1 MPQPKIKCA
10 IIGSG
15 NIGTDLLYKLLRSE
29 TLEPT
34 VMVGIDPDSKG
45 LALAKEHGLTTVY
58 TGIEGF
64 KEIHEQADIVF
75 EATSAKA
82 HLSNAVILKELGK
95 KAIDLTP
102 AAVGPFV
109 IPAVNLN
116 SNEIA
121 GLDNVNM
128 VTCGGQATVPI
139 VKAVSNVVDVLYAEI
154 VSSVSSKSAGPGTR
168 QNIDEFTETTSK
180 ALREVGGAK
189 ESKTII
195 VLNPADPPIL
205 MRNTIFA
212 RVGEYSDEIY
222 EEIKSSIDDMVSEL
236 QKYVPG
242 YRYKS
247 EPVFNKDIVTV
258 QIEVEGMG
266 DFLPKYSGNLDIITS
281 AAVRTAELIADG
293 MVKEVKVK

>member
-1 MPQPKIKCA
+1 MSKQKIKCA

-29 TLEPT
+29 TLEPS

-45 LALAKEHGLTTVY
+45 LALAKEYGLTSIH

-82 HLSNAVILKELGK
+82 HLLNAKILKELGK

-116 SNEIA
+116 SNEIGA
-121 GLDNVNM
+121 LDNVNM

-139 VKAVSNVVDVLYAEI
+139 LKAVTNVVGVSYAEI
-154 VSSVSSKSAGPGTR
+154 VSSISSKSAGPGTR
-168 QNIDEFTETTSK
+168 QNIDEFIETTSK

-212 RVGEYSDEIY
+212 RIEEYSDEIY
-222 EEIKSSIDDMVSEL
+222 GEIKRSIDEMVSEL

-266 DFLPKYSGNLDIITS
+266 DFLPKYSGNLDIITA
-281 AAVRTAELIADG
+281 AAVRTAELMAESLL
-293 MVKEVKVK
+293 KEVEVI

>member
-1 MPQPKIKCA
+1 MSQKKVKCA

-15 NIGTDLLYKLLRSE
+15 NIGTDLMYKLLRSE
-29 TLEPT
+29 TLEAS
-34 VMVGIDPDSKG
+34 VMVGIDMDSKG
-45 LALAKEHGLTTVY
+45 LALAKEHGLTVVY

-82 HLSNAVILKELGK
+82 HLTNAKILKELGK
-95 KAIDLTP
+95 KVIDLTP

-109 IPAVNLN
+109 IPAVNLD
-116 SNEIA
+116 SDGIA
-121 GLDNVNM
+121 KLDNVNM

-139 VKAVSNVVDVLYAEI
+139 VKAVSRVVNVPYAEI

-189 ESKTII
+189 ASKTII

-212 RVGEYSDEIY
+212 RIENYSDEIY
-222 EEIKSSIDDMVSEL
+222 EEIKSSIDEMVAEL

-247 EPVFNKDIVTV
+247 EPVFKEDIVTV

-266 DFLPKYSGNLDIITS
+266 DFLPKYAGNLDIITS

-293 MVKEVKVK
+293 MVKEVEGQ